1 MPKSRSNTVLV
12 VEDDVNVRT
21 MICRVLQKARYTAL
35 EASNGTEAMHFFDQM
50 QDSIG
55 LVITDIVMPGI
66 SGFDLIKRLR
76 SLRPLVK
83 SIYMSGYSNH
93 PMFGKDE
100 LELHQSFL
108 LKPFTTKALLKMV
121 SETLGP
127 TDLKLLHA
135 L

>member
-1 MPKSRSNTVLV
+1 M
-12 VEDDVNVRT
+12 
-21 MICRVLQKARYTAL
+21 C
-35 EASNGTEAMHFFDQM
+35 FFDQR
-50 QDSIG
+50 QDRIG

-66 SGFDLIKRLR
+66 SGFDLVKKLR
-76 SLRPLVK
+76 SLQPLVK

-100 LELHQSFL
+100 LELHQRFL

-121 SETLGP
+121 LETLGP

-135 L
+135 I